1 MRTEVLTWRGG
12 NATTRRKESFT
23 PRLRLSAFSRRHL
36 IVGCGHFGS
45 RAARQLLGNRP
56 DSKITIVDKKKEAFQ
71 KVSDL
76 PVEKAVSDGLSYLER
91 IILDGSPIGYVVPA
105 VPFHL
110 AFEFILLRL
119 RPLRAKRVQLPPLQN
134 LPNSMPGE
142 TGDLYASFADFLCP
156 DDCPEPSEFC
166 TVTRKKRS
174 KPLYKILLDLK
185 GPFDSA
191 VIRSRQLGPGV
202 GGYRPDALIEIVET
216 IKKRGAS
223 DRPFLISTACRCH
236 GVVSALSI

>member
-1 MRTEVLTWRGG
+1 MEVPTRREGD
-12 NATTRRKESFT
+12 ATTRRKESFT
-23 PRLRLSAFSRRHL
+23 PRLRLSASSPRYL

-56 DSKITIVDKKKEAFQ
+56 DSKVTIVDKKEEAFR

-76 PVEKAVSDGLSYLER
+76 SVEKVASDGLSYLER
-91 IILDGSPIGYVVPA
+91 IILDGSPIGDIVPA

-142 TGDLYASFADFLCP
+142 RGDLYASFADFLCP

-174 KPLYKILLDLK
+174 KPLYKILLDLR
-185 GPFDSA
+185 GPFDST
-191 VIRSRQLGPGV
+191 VIRSQQLGPGV
-202 GGYRPDALIEIVET
+202 GGYRPDALMRLIEA
-216 IKKRGAS
+216 IKKRRDS
-223 DRPFLISTACRCH
+223 NRPFLVSTACRCH
-236 GVVSALSI
+236 GVTSALSI